1 MFSDELI
8 GLDIAHR
15 RELRNQTAQ
24 AQSVIDD
31 MARDIN
37 RLRRE
42 LAAANRDNGALRLER
57 GRRNNAR
64 LIARMMTTH

>member
-15 RELRNQTAQ
+15 RELRQYGQHAQ
-24 AQSVIDD
+24 ALVDD
-31 MARDIN
+31 MDRDIV
-37 RLRRE
+37 RLRRQ
-42 LAAANRDNGALRLER
+42 LAAARGANADLLLER

-64 LIARMMTTH
+64 LMAKMFQH